1 MSTLTEPVPEVQTDP
16 ELRTERLAVV
26 HDQATGM
33 QAVIAIDDT
42 TRGPGLG
49 GVRWMLYPDLDA
61 AVAEASRLARGMTLK
76 NALADLPYGGA
87 KSVILSHD
95 HGADRSAV
103 LRAFGRMVA
112 DLHGAYIPGV
122 DMGTSIEDLAVI
134 GTVVPDVACTH
145 ADPSPW
151 TALGVYAG
159 IVATVR
165 HLDHTDLGG
174 HRVVVQ
180 GAGHVGSSLALRLAE
195 AGADVLVADL
205 DPERSERVAA
215 SVGGRSV
222 EPEEALAI
230 PCDVL
235 APCAQARVIT
245 AANAPNLGA
254 RIVAGAANDMLSER
268 SCAAEL
274 AGAGITYV
282 PDFLLNAG
290 GVIHIHAIRSG
301 WDHQRLGGV
310 VMEIGHRTGDILE
323 RADASGRSPLDI
335 AEEMA
340 TDRLGH
346 PASVPV

>member
-1 MSTLTEPVPEVQTDP
+1 MSTMTDRASGVRS
-16 ELRTERLAVV
+16 EKLSVA

-42 TRGPGLG
+42 TLGPGLG
-49 GVRWMLYPDLDA
+49 GVRWMPYAGIDA
-61 AVAEASRLARGMTLK
+61 AATEAVRLARGMTLK
-76 NALADLPYGGA
+76 NALAEIPYGGA
-87 KSVILSHD
+87 KAVILRND
-95 HGADRSAV
+95 DGAERNAV
-103 LRAFGRMVA
+103 LRAFGRLVA
-112 DLHGAYIPGV
+112 DLDGTYIPGV

-134 GTVVPDVACTH
+134 GTVSPDVACSRD
-145 ADPSPW
+145 DPSPW

-159 IVATVR
+159 IAAAVR
-165 HLDHTDLGG
+165 HFDHSDLDG

-180 GAGHVGSSLALRLAE
+180 GTGHVGSSLALRLAD
-195 AGADVLVADL
+195 AGAEVLVTDI

-230 PCDVL
+230 SCDVL

-245 AANAPNLGA
+245 ATNAPNLGC

-268 SCAAEL
+268 ACAAAL
-274 AGAGITYV
+274 AGMGISYV

-301 WDHQRLGGV
+301 WDHQHLGGV
-310 VMEIGHRTGDILE
+310 VMEIGHRTGKILE
-323 RADASGRSPLDI
+323 RAEATGRTPLDV

-346 PASVPV
+346 LASLPL

>member
-1 MSTLTEPVPEVQTDP
+1 
-16 ELRTERLAVV
+16 
-26 HDQATGM
+26 M

-42 TRGPGLG
+42 TLGPGLG
-49 GVRWMLYPDLDA
+49 GVRWMAYPDLDA
-61 AVAEASRLARGMTLK
+61 AIAEASRLARGMTLK
-76 NALADLPYGGA
+76 NALAELPYGGA

-95 HGADRSAV
+95 DRADRAAV
-103 LRAFGRMVA
+103 LRAFGRMVG

-134 GTVVPDVACTH
+134 GTVVPDVACSH

-159 IVATVR
+159 ILAAIR
-165 HLDHTDLGG
+165 HLDHTDIDG

-180 GAGHVGSSLALRLAE
+180 GAGHVGSSLALRLAD
-195 AGADVLVADL
+195 AGAEVLVTDI

-222 EPEEALAI
+222 EPEEAFAI
-230 PCDVL
+230 SCDVL
-235 APCAQARVIT
+235 APCAQARVLAST
-245 AANAPNLGA
+245 NAPNLGA

-268 SCAAEL
+268 SCAADL
-274 AGAGITYV
+274 ADAGITYV

-301 WDHQRLGGV
+301 WDHQRLGGA
-310 VMEIGHRTGDILE
+310 VMEIGRRTGDILE
-323 RADASGRSPLDI
+323 RAQATGRTPLEV

-346 PASVPV
+346 PTSVPI

>member
-1 MSTLTEPVPEVQTDP
+1 MSTLTDHVPEV
-16 ELRTERLAVV
+16 RTERLAVA
-26 HDQATGM
+26 HDQATGL

-49 GVRWMLYPDLDA
+49 GVRWMPYPDLDA

-76 NALADLPYGGA
+76 NALAELPYGGA
-87 KSVILSHD
+87 KSVILSPD
-95 HGADRSAV
+95 DGADRTAV
-103 LRAFGRMVA
+103 LRAFGRVVA
-112 DLHGAYIPGV
+112 DLHGTYIPGV

-134 GTVVPDVACTH
+134 GTVVPDVACSH

-159 IVATVR
+159 IVATVC
-165 HLDHTDLGG
+165 HLDHTDLDG

-180 GAGHVGSSLALRLAE
+180 GAGHVGSSLALRLAD
-195 AGADVLVADL
+195 AGADVLVTDL

-245 AANAPNLGA
+245 AANAPILGA

-310 VMEIGHRTGDILE
+310 VMEIGQRTGKILE
-323 RADASGRSPLDI
+323 RAEASGRTPLDI

-346 PASVPV
+346 PASVPL

>member
-1 MSTLTEPVPEVQTDP
+1 MTQEVS
-16 ELRTERLAVV
+16 EVRTEKVV
-26 HDQATGM
+26 VRHDQATGM
-33 QAVIAIDDT
+33 QAVIAVDDT
-42 TRGPGLG
+42 TLGPGLG
-49 GVRWMLYPDLDA
+49 GVRWMPYPDMDA

-76 NALADLPYGGA
+76 NALAELPYGGA
-87 KSVILSHD
+87 KAVILSHD
-95 HGADRSAV
+95 DGADRAAV

-112 DLHGAYIPGV
+112 DLGGVYIPGV

-134 GTVVPDVACTH
+134 GSVVPDVACNH
-145 ADPSPW
+145 EDPSPW

-159 IVATVR
+159 IAAAVR
-165 HLDHTDLGG
+165 HFDHTDLDG

-180 GAGHVGSSLALRLAE
+180 GAGHVGSSLALRLAD
-195 AGADVLVADL
+195 AGAEVLVTDI
-205 DPERSERVAA
+205 DPERSERVAT
-215 SVGGRSV
+215 SVGGTSV

-245 AANAPNLGA
+245 ATNAPNLGC

-274 AGAGITYV
+274 AGMGISYV

-301 WDHQRLGGV
+301 WDHRRLGGV
-310 VMEIGHRTGDILE
+310 VMEIGHRTGEILE
-323 RADASGRSPLDI
+323 RAEISGRTPLDI

-340 TDRLGH
+340 ADRLGH
-346 PASVPV
+346 LASVPL

>member
-1 MSTLTEPVPEVQTDP
+1 MGVTSTVSTLTDPVAEV
-16 ELRTERLAVV
+16 RTERLAIA

-33 QAVIAIDDT
+33 RAVIAIDDT

-49 GVRWMLYPDLDA
+49 GVRWKPSTDLDA

-76 NALADLPYGGA
+76 NTLADLPYGGA
-87 KSVILSHD
+87 KSVILSRD
-95 HGADRSAV
+95 DGADRTAV

-112 DLHGAYIPGV
+112 DLHGVYIPGV
-122 DMGTSIEDLAVI
+122 DMGTSIDDLAVI
-134 GTVVPDVACTH
+134 GTVVPDVACSH

-165 HLDHTDLGG
+165 HLDHTDLDG

-180 GAGHVGSSLALRLAE
+180 GVGHVGSSLALRLAD
-195 AGADVLVADL
+195 AGADVLVTDI
-205 DPERSERVAA
+205 DPDRSERVAA

-235 APCAQARVIT
+235 APCAQAQVIT
-245 AANAPNLGA
+245 AADAPNLGA

-268 SCAAEL
+268 SCTAEL
-274 AGAGITYV
+274 AAAGITYV

-301 WDHQRLGGV
+301 WDHQQLGEM
-310 VMEIGHRTGDILE
+310 VMEIGHRTAEVLE
-323 RADASGRSPLDI
+323 RADACGRSPLDI

-346 PASVPV
+346 PVSVPL

>member
-1 MSTLTEPVPEVQTDP
+1 MSVTSSVSTLTGVVPEVQAA
-16 ELRTERLAVV
+16 RVAIA
-26 HDQATGM
+26 HDHATGM

-49 GVRWMLYPDLDA
+49 GVRWMPYPDLDA

-76 NALADLPYGGA
+76 NALAELPYGGA

-95 HGADRSAV
+95 DGADRASV

-112 DLHGAYIPGV
+112 DLRGAYIPGV

-134 GTVVPDVACTH
+134 GSVGAEVACNH
-145 ADPSPW
+145 EDPSPW
-151 TALGVYAG
+151 TALGAYAA
-159 IVATVR
+159 IAAAVR
-165 HLDHTDLGG
+165 HVDHSELDG

-180 GAGHVGSSLALRLAE
+180 GAGHVGSSLALRLAD
-195 AGADVLVADL
+195 AGVEVLVTDI
-205 DPERSERVAA
+205 DPDRSERVAT
-215 SVGGRSV
+215 SVGGRAV

-230 PCDVL
+230 SCDVL

-245 AANAPNLGA
+245 PANAPILGA

-301 WDHQRLGGV
+301 WDRRRLGEA
-310 VMEIGHRTGDILE
+310 VMEIGIRTGEVLE

-346 PASVPV
+346 PVSVPL